1 MTKTT
6 ASSDVKTRRA
16 ILERLKLGGPQTAS
30 QLAKTIGVSAM
41 AIRQHLYALAEQKL
55 VAATEEA
62 RGRGRPSKYWHLT
75 EAAYTQFPDR
85 HGDLAY
91 DLIGDMKAAL
101 GESAM
106 EALLEVRTKRQIADY
121 SARMADT
128 RYLEDRVNALAE
140 IRSAEGYMAEAHA
153 DEAGSFLLIEN
164 HCPVCQAA
172 KACSG
177 ICASELEL
185 FRAVLGPDVTVERT
199 DHIIAGARR
208 CAYRISG

>member
-1 MTKTT
+1 MTKSS

-41 AIRQHLYALAEQKL
+41 AIRQHLYALGEHEL
-55 VAATEEA
+55 VAAA
-62 RGRGRPSKYWHLT
+62 AQAQGRGRPSKYWRLT
-75 EAAYTQFPDR
+75 EAADSQFPDR

-91 DLIGDMKAAL
+91 DLIGDVQTAL
-101 GESAM
+101 GEGAM
-106 EALLEVRTKRQIADY
+106 EALLKVRTKRQIAEY
-121 SARMADT
+121 SARMAGAKS
-128 RYLEDRVNALAE
+128 LEARVNALAG
-140 IRSAEGYMAEAHA
+140 IRSAEGYMAEARP
-153 DEAGSFLLIEN
+153 DEAGGFFLIEN

-177 ICASELEL
+177 ICAAELEL
-185 FRAVLGPDVTVERT
+185 FRAVLGPDVAVERT

-208 CAYRISG
+208 CAYRIAR

>member
-16 ILERLKLGGPQTAS
+16 ILERLKRAGPQTAG
-30 QLAKTIGVSAM
+30 QLGEAIGVSAM
-41 AIRQHLYALAEQKL
+41 AIRQHLYALAEQGL

-62 RGRGRPSKYWHLT
+62 LGRGRPSKYWRLT
-75 EAAYTQFPDR
+75 EAADTQFPDR

-91 DLIGDMKAAL
+91 DLIGDMTTAL
-101 GESAM
+101 GAEAM
-106 EALLEVRTKRQIADY
+106 EALLKARTKRQIADY
-121 SARMADT
+121 SARMAGA
-128 RYLEDRVNALAE
+128 RSLEARVEALAG
-140 IRSAEGYMAEAHA
+140 IRSAEGYMAEARP
-153 DEAGSFLLIEN
+153 DEAGGFLLIEN

-185 FRAVLGPDVTVERT
+185 FRAVLGADVAVERT

-208 CAYRISG
+208 CAYRIAG

>member
-1 MTKTT
+1 MIK
-6 ASSDVKTRRA
+6 ASSDVKTRRS

-75 EAAYTQFPDR
+75 EAADTQFPDR

-101 GESAM
+101 GDGAM
-106 EALLEVRTKRQIADY
+106 EALLKVRTKRQIADY
-121 SARMADT
+121 SSRMANGKS
-128 RYLEDRVNALAE
+128 LKARVKALAR
-140 IRSAEGYMAEAHA
+140 IRSAEGYMAEAR
-153 DEAGSFLLIEN
+153 DDDAGGFFLIEK

-185 FRAVLGPDVTVERT
+185 FRAVLGPDVNVGRT
-199 DHIIAGARR
+199 EHIIAGARR
-208 CAYRISG
+208 CAYRITR